1 MCVYTFM
8 MAQMN
13 FVYRLGFNDE
23 DISLYKFKYTKI
35 WKKNQNLKHF
45 LPQVFQIRNT
55 QAE

>member
-35 WKKNQNLKHF
+35 
-45 LPQVFQIRNT
+45 
-55 QAE
+55 